1 MAFTQLQ
8 FEQIHVL
15 EITSVGSVED
25 GLDQGDPGKEEIM
38 GGYCYC
44 WGEARGAHPGAELM
58 GWNKR
63 EQREERCGRQSWPN
77 ATAPASAQ
85 DCAHFHLLQEHR
97 SLEERPCLT
106 RLNLCTTSHTML
118 HNRTPQTEGLTWQK
132 LILSQFRRLKIRGHG
147 AVACWLFFEA
157 SFRGL

>member
-44 WGEARGAHPGAELM
+44 
-58 GWNKR
+58 
-63 EQREERCGRQSWPN
+63 
-77 ATAPASAQ
+77 
-85 DCAHFHLLQEHR
+85 
-97 SLEERPCLT
+97 
-106 RLNLCTTSHTML
+106 
-118 HNRTPQTEGLTWQK
+118 
-132 LILSQFRRLKIRGHG
+132 
-147 AVACWLFFEA
+147 
-157 SFRGL
+157 